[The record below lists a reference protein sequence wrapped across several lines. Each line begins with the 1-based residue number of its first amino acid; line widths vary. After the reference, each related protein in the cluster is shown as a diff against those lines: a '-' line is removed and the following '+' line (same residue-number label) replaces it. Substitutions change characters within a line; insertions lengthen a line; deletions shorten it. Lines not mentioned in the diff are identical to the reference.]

1 MYKITFVIVIL
12 CFSSIAIALPMNNND
27 MMEAPSSNVRSRRA
41 VFNLIPARQ
50 TSRDVR
56 LAQLSTFNIEDAMQT
71 EKERVEHKNKMRT
84 RRKLL
89 RLLNKLLKEEMQD
102 QGL

>member
-1 MYKITFVIVIL
+1 VII
-12 CFSSIAIALPMNNND
+12 CFSSIAIAQPLNND
-27 MMEAPSSNVRSRRA
+27 MMEAPSSLVRSRRA

-56 LAQLSTFNIEDAMQT
+56 LAQLSTINIEDGIQI
-71 EKERVEHKNKMRT
+71 EKEMVQHKNKMRT